1 MKKLRKIV
9 SLLLAVVM
17 MMSMAVAV
25 SATTQTVSCGSGD
38 GIINITEVS
47 EDATYAVYKMLN
59 LSYDEVNDAYT
70 YTIADDW
77 YNFFTKAE
85 YDTNVLY
92 VKITEG
98 RDSQGNT
105 VYYVTW
111 NENVPQDTAT
121 LQAFAQAA
129 ETYAGTASI
138 SPAGSAKVN
147 SGTTELSFT
156 GLDLG
161 YYFVTST
168 VGSLVAL
175 NSTATTADIV
185 DKNDKPNVDKSVS
198 NDGGA
203 TYDEDYVTADIDDE
217 IYFKIIIQGVDE
229 ISELVLHDDLPAGYT
244 LNTNNLTVKL
254 YSNGS
259 DNDPATLVADT
270 DYTYATTTNIS
281 CTQAANNSVGGCDFE
296 LDFKLLLAES
306 TAGKAYYDKVLSLTS
321 GADEAYIEVIYKV
334 TVDSTNVATNSVVTD
349 TATAN
354 TNTAYI
360 TSSTGIT
367 KSDTAS
373 VYYFELYIY
382 KYTTDD
388 GGNETAL
395 ADADFALTY
404 TDGSTYYA
412 VVTGSDGEYTLSEWT
427 TDSTKASTLTT
438 NDSGIIHVIGLDEG
452 RTYTFTET
460 EAPEG
465 YALLSDTFDAT
476 ITATD
481 VTSSTGDYVST
492 VTISGTTAVDYGTDS
507 VYATKVL
514 NTTNSA
520 MPSTGGIGVTIFY
533 VLGGVIVVA
542 AVVLIVVLKKRT
554 AKVSK

>member
-17 MMSMAVAV
+17 MMSLCVAV
-25 SATTQTVSCGSGD
+25 SATTQEESCGSGE
-38 GIINITEVS
+38 GTINISDVTEGKLY
-47 EDATYAVYKMLN
+47 EVYKMLD
-59 LSYDEVNDAYT
+59 LSYDEDNDAYT
-70 YTIADDW
+70 YTIADGW
-77 YNFFTKAE
+77 YNFFSKAE
-85 YDTNVLY
+85 YESGVLY
-92 VKITEG
+92 VDITKAT
-98 RDSQGNT
+98 DSQGDT

-111 NENVPQDTAT
+111 NEDDVPQDTAT

-129 ETYAGTASI
+129 ETYAENAYMS
-138 SPAGSAKVN
+138 ADGSATVA
-147 SGTTELSFT
+147 SGTTILSFT

-161 YYFVTST
+161 YYFITSE

-175 NSTATTADIV
+175 NSTAYTAEVV
-185 DKNDKPNVDKSVS
+185 DKNDKPNVEKSVS

-244 LNTNNLTVKL
+244 LDTNSLTVKL

-259 DNDPATLVADT
+259 DTDPATLLAYT
-270 DYTYATTTNIS
+270 DYKYTATTSTSCSEAATNSTI
-281 CTQAANNSVGGCDFE
+281 TACDFE
-296 LDFKLLLAES
+296 LDFELLLAES
-306 TAGKAYYDKVLSLTS
+306 ASGEAYYKKVLSLTS

-334 TVDSTNVATNSVVTD
+334 TVDSTKVATNSVVTD

-388 GGNETAL
+388 AGNETAL
-395 ADADFALTY
+395 ADADFVLSY

-412 VVTGSDGEYTLSEWT
+412 IVTGSDGEYTFSEWT
-427 TDSTKASTLTT
+427 TDSTLASTLTT
-438 NDSGIIHVIGLDEG
+438 NDDGIIHVIGLDEG
-452 RTYTFTET
+452 RTYTITET

-492 VTISGTTAVDYGTDS
+492 VTISGTSEVDYGTDS

-520 MPSTGGIGVTIFY
+520 MPSTGGIGTTIFY
-533 VLGGVIVVA
+533 VVGGILVVV
-542 AVVLIVVLKKRT
+542 AVVLLITKRRM
-554 AKVSK
+554 KDE